1 MGQAGHQNVPLA
13 KAATFIE
20 RGRIEDMPA
29 GWGGNK
35 AGAAVGPNKDSS
47 EEKYNRVLRK
57 RGRFDTKGFRILH

>member
-1 MGQAGHQNVPLA
+1 MEQAGHQNVPLA

-35 AGAAVGPNKDSS
+35 AGAAVGPKKKHT
-47 EEKYNRVLRK
+47 EEEHNQS
-57 RGRFDTKGFRILH
+57 